1 MHSCNAVALAL
12 LQPTSMPPRVRYNGT
27 PEDLVE
33 ALAPT
38 VRPLGRSWLKYDEVQ
53 KTSEAKVNPDLIE
66 KAHDVLGVLH
76 AVQSNMS
83 FNKST
88 ISAAVK
94 LL

>member
-1 MHSCNAVALAL
+1 
-12 LQPTSMPPRVRYNGT
+12 MPPRVRYSGT

-38 VRPLGRSWLKYDEVQ
+38 VRPLGRSWIKYDEVQ